1 VKGSAARLDGQQR
14 RNLATTLALAVA
26 LALAVGL
33 IAFQLF
39 RPLPTVPPTTLLPP
53 TTRLGSIPP
62 PLPWPTTG
70 SAALAVAGLG
80 TIGTF
85 GPQTSLP
92 LASTAKV
99 MTALVILT
107 DRPLRLTE
115 QGPMVPVTA
124 ADAATYAAEKNQGQ
138 SVFPVAAGE
147 QLSEYQALQALLVP
161 SGNNIAELLAAWDA
175 GSAGAFVDKM
185 NARAAALR
193 LAHTHYVD
201 ASGLSP
207 QSLGSPQDLIALA
220 QAALQDPVFAEI
232 VAQPEATLPIAGRV
246 FNVDAVVGQDGIIG
260 VKTGSSGAAGACFVF
275 AADLKADGQP
285 ARLFGAIM
293 GLRTLDD
300 VFTSTR
306 SLVQAVG
313 SALHYRSIL
322 STNQVIA
329 EYAAPW
335 GDTATVF
342 ASQDVNWVA
351 YDGMVLNQRSDLK
364 TVRAPVPSGTNVG
377 TLTLQLGEQRME
389 LPLTTTESIFEPDI
403 FWRLTRLRLDRLFQ

>member
-147 QLSEYQALQALLVP
+147 QLTEYQALQALLVP

>member
-1 VKGSAARLDGQQR
+1 VKGLAARLGAQQR
-14 RNLATTLALAVA
+14 RNLAITLALALAPA
-26 LALAVGL
+26 LVIGLA
-33 IAFQLF
+33 AFQLL
-39 RPLPTVPPTTLLPP
+39 RPLPAIAATTFLPVAS
-53 TTRLGSIPP
+53 RLGAVPP

-70 SAALAVAGLG
+70 SAAVAVAGLG
-80 TIGTF
+80 TIGTH

-99 MTALVILT
+99 MTALVVLA

-115 QGPMVPVTA
+115 QGPPVPVSS
-124 ADAATYAAEKNQGQ
+124 ADAATYLAEKNQGQ

-147 QLSEYQALQALLVP
+147 KLSEYQALQALLVP

-175 GSAGAFVDKM
+175 GSVGAFVDKM
-185 NARAAALR
+185 NARAATLQ

-207 QSLGSPQDLIALA
+207 QSVGTPEELIALA
-220 QAALQDPVFAEI
+220 EAALQDPVFAEI

-246 FNVDAVVGQDGIIG
+246 FNVDAVVGQDGIVG

-275 AADLKADGQP
+275 AANVQADGQP

-293 GLRTLDD
+293 GLPTLDD
-300 VFTSTR
+300 VFTSTK

-313 SALHYRSIL
+313 SALHFRTVL

-342 ASQDVNWVA
+342 AEQDVNWVA
-351 YDGMVLNQRSDLK
+351 YDGMVLQQRTDVR
-364 TVRAPVPSGTNVG
+364 TVRAPLPSGSRVG
-377 TLTLQLGEQRME
+377 TLTLQLGEQRTQ
-389 LPLTTTESIFEPDI
+389 LPLKTTEPIFAPDTV
-403 FWRLTRLRLDRLFQ
+403 WRLTRVRLDRLFQ

>member
-1 VKGSAARLDGQQR
+1 MKELTARLGGKQR
-14 RNLATTLALAVA
+14 RNLTISLALATA
-26 LALAVGL
+26 LVIGL
-33 IAFQLF
+33 IAFQLL
-39 RPLPTVPPTTLLPP
+39 RPLPTIAATTFLPTTS
-53 TTRLGSIPP
+53 RLGAIPP

-70 SAALAVAGLG
+70 SAAVAVAGLG
-80 TIGTF
+80 TIGTH

-99 MTALVILT
+99 MTALVVLA

-115 QGPMVPVTA
+115 QGPMVPVSA
-124 ADAATYAAEKNQGQ
+124 ADVATYVAEKNQGQ
-138 SVFPVAAGE
+138 SVFPVLAGE

-175 GSAGAFVDKM
+175 GSIGAFVDKM
-185 NARAAALR
+185 NARAATLQ
-193 LAHTHYVD
+193 LAQTRYVD

-207 QSLGSPQDLIALA
+207 QSVGSPEDLIALA
-220 QAALQDPVFAEI
+220 QAALRDPVLAEI

-246 FNVDAVVGQDGIIG
+246 FNVDAVVGQDGIVG

-275 AADLKADGQP
+275 AADVQADGQP

-293 GLRTLDD
+293 GVPTLDD
-300 VFTSTR
+300 AFTSTK

-313 SALHYRSIL
+313 SGLHYRSVL
-322 STNQVIA
+322 STIQVIA

-342 ASQDVNWVA
+342 AEQDVIWVA
-351 YDGMVLNQRSDLK
+351 YDGMLLRQRTD
-364 TVRAPVPSGTNVG
+364 VIRARAPLPSGSSVG
-377 TLTLQLGEQRME
+377 TLTLQLGEQQTQ
-389 LPLTTTESIFEPDI
+389 LPLKTTEPIFEPDPV
-403 FWRLTRLRLDRLFQ
+403 WRLTRLRLDRLFQ

>member
-1 VKGSAARLDGQQR
+1 MTLV
-14 RNLATTLALAVA
+14 LATV
-26 LALAVGL
+26 VGL
-33 IAFQLF
+33 IAFQLL
-39 RPLPTVPPTTLLPP
+39 RPLPTIAATTFLPA
-53 TTRLGSIPP
+53 TSRLGAIPP
-62 PLPWPTTG
+62 PLPWPATG

-80 TIGTF
+80 TIGTY

-99 MTALVILT
+99 MTALVVLA

-115 QGPMVPVTA
+115 HGPMVPVTA
-124 ADAATYAAEKNQGQ
+124 ADAATYLAEKNQGQ

-185 NARAAALR
+185 NARAAALQ
-193 LAHTHYVD
+193 LGQTHYVD

-207 QSLGSPQDLIALA
+207 QSAGSPQDLIMLA
-220 QAALQDPVFAEI
+220 QAALKDPVFAEI

-246 FNVDAVVGQDGIIG
+246 FNVDAVVGQDGIVG

-275 AADLKADGQP
+275 AADVRADGQP

-293 GLRTLDD
+293 GLPTLDD
-300 VFTSTR
+300 VFTATR
-306 SLVQAVG
+306 SLVQAVA
-313 SALHYRSIL
+313 SALHYRSVL
-322 STNQVIA
+322 STDQVIA

-342 ASQDVNWVA
+342 AGQDVNWVA
-351 YDGMVLNQRSDLK
+351 YDGLVLHQRTDV
-364 TVRAPVPSGTNVG
+364 TVVRAPLPSGSRVG
-377 TLTLQLGEQRME
+377 TLSLQLGDQHIQ
-389 LPLTTTESIFEPDI
+389 LPLQTTQPIFEPDI
-403 FWRLTRLRLDRLFQ
+403 VWRLTRLRLDRLFQ